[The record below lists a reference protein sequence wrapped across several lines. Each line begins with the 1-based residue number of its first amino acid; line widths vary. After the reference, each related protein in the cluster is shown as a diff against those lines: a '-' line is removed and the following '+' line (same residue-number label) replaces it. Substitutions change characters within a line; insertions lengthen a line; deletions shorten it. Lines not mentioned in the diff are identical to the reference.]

1 MDWIWLSRSGVLLGA
16 YLIGGIPTAYL
27 ATRFLRGDDIR
38 QLGDRNSGAANVF
51 RNVGPKAGLAVGVID
66 IVKGAVAVIL
76 AIAVL
81 DSTRAEMVAGV
92 LVVMG
97 HNWPILLRFRGG
109 RGAAPAVGV
118 LLATV
123 PLLAI
128 PLGLASLVVLYFTKK
143 ATASLGFFLILLPF
157 LAWWPMPYPY
167 SLIGYV
173 LFIPLLVGASHFIS
187 LKRVNLPAAELNR
200 L

>member
-1 MDWIWLSRSGVLLGA
+1 MWLSRSGVLLGA
-16 YLIGGIPTAYL
+16 YLIGSIPTAYL
-27 ATRFLRGDDIR
+27 VTLFLKGDDIR

-76 AIAVL
+76 AIVAL
-81 DSTRAEMVAGV
+81 DSNRSEMVAGV
-92 LVVMG
+92 LVVVG

-143 ATASLGFFLILLPF
+143 ATASLGFFLTLLPF
-157 LAWWPMPYPY
+157 LAWWPMPY
-167 SLIGYV
+167 SHLLVGYV
-173 LFIPLLVGASHFIS
+173 LFIPLLVGVSHFIS
-187 LKRVNLPAAELNR
+187 LKRVGLLSQR
-200 L
+200 G

>member
-1 MDWIWLSRSGVLLGA
+1 MWLSRSGVLLGA
-16 YLIGGIPTAYL
+16 YLIGSIPTAYL
-27 ATRFLRGDDIR
+27 ATLFLRGDDIR

-66 IVKGAVAVIL
+66 ILKGALAVIL
-76 AIAVL
+76 SIVAL
-81 DSTRAEMVAGV
+81 DSNRAEMVAGA
-92 LVVMG
+92 LVVVG

-157 LAWWPMPYPY
+157 LTWAAMPYHY
-167 SLIGYV
+167 SLVGYV
-173 LFIPLLVGASHFIS
+173 LFIPLLVGVSHFIS
-187 LKRVNLPAAELNR
+187 LKRVHLPADRN
-200 L
+200 

>member
-1 MDWIWLSRSGVLLGA
+1 MWLTLSGVLLGA
-16 YLIGGIPTAYL
+16 YLIGSIPTAYL
-27 ATRFLRGDDIR
+27 ATLFLRGDDIR

-51 RNVGPKAGLAVGVID
+51 RNVGPAAGIAVGVID

-76 AIAVL
+76 AIVAL
-81 DSTRAEMVAGV
+81 DSNRAEMVAGA
-92 LVVMG
+92 LVVVG

-128 PLGLASLVVLYFTKK
+128 PLGLASLLVLYFTKK

-157 LAWWPMPYPY
+157 LAWAAMPYPY
-167 SLIGYV
+167 SLVGYV
-173 LFIPLLVGASHFIS
+173 LFIPLLVGVSHLIS
-187 LKRVNLPAAELNR
+187 LKRVDLPEERN
-200 L
+200 